1 MRATFQGNAIDNG
14 RERRSCDPDIR
25 VKCARNDFA
34 VPQPRSVHSG
44 PQKKTSH
51 PADGGRASWEGK
63 LRPTEATLARA
74 LGGTLADLLVRPGPR
89 FETRSLDRTRNF
101 RVLPGTP
108 APGSARRRGAHSLRN
123 YGTTEPLPTAELPE
137 LRLADGPAEH
147 HVVVFVRQVVA
158 VGHVVA
164 DEGAEPAEHAGL
176 LAALEGG
183 DVVLARIDLVIRVL
197 PDVVRAVRDV
207 MLFH

>member
-51 PADGGRASWEGK
+51 PAGGGRASWEGK

-74 LGGTLADLLVRPGPR
+74 LGGTLADLLGRTGPR
-89 FETRSLDRTRNF
+89 LETRRPDRTEFFGYYR
-101 RVLPGTP
+101 
-108 APGSARRRGAHSLRN
+108 APRRRGLRDAGVPIH
-123 YGTTEPLPTAELPE
+123 YGTTELPNFVTAEPNY
-137 LRLADGPAEH
+137 
-147 HVVVFVRQVVA
+147 
-158 VGHVVA
+158 
-164 DEGAEPAEHAGL
+164 
-176 LAALEGG
+176 
-183 DVVLARIDLVIRVL
+183 
-197 PDVVRAVRDV
+197 
-207 MLFH
+207 